1 MNNKTVKKG
10 LFPYVFL
17 FIFIIG
23 CLLVFNVFNAVNHEL
38 SYTEF
43 KEYLNDKDV
52 TELNITLKTRTSTYE
67 ITGKLKEYKENE
79 TFSIYVPYSDEFI
92 TEIMESKNSDKIK
105 INTYNDPE
113 TSSFLLIISNYLPI
127 IILVGATFWLFT
139 RQIGGNNKSMDFGK
153 E

>member
-92 TEIMESKNSDKIK
+92 NEIMESKELTNNDRLTLVKQFTK
-105 INTYNDPE
+105 QYNQ
-113 TSSFLLIISNYLPI
+113 
-127 IILVGATFWLFT
+127 ILFIL
-139 RQIGGNNKSMDFGK
+139 
-153 E
+153 